1 MRHMKQ
7 LFFVILLSFLSLS
20 GLAKVSFEGQI
31 DFKISYKKL
40 PEEMGMYKAMLP
52 KKSRVLIKNEWSK
65 IQQNMGVLM
74 KMDVI
79 FNSKTNA
86 SLMLIN
92 AMGKKIAVET
102 KDTAKKIDP
111 NLFTLTKKDDIKIIA
126 GYKCQKNLL
135 TDTANNSYVLWIT
148 DKLPSY
154 KNQNL
159 PDIDLGGFPMEYS
172 IENNGM
178 SVKMTAS
185 KVVEKEISD
194 SEFRIPDDYEKKTAE
209 EMGELMQGMKF

>member
-1 MRHMKQ
+1 MKQ
-7 LFFVILLSFLSLS
+7 LFFSVFFSFLVLS
-20 GLAKVSFEGQI
+20 GVAKVNFEGQI
-31 DFKISYKKL
+31 DYRISYKNL

-79 FNSKTNA
+79 FNSETNT
-86 SLMLIN
+86 SLMLVN
-92 AMGKKIAVET
+92 ALGKKIAVET
-102 KDTAKKIDP
+102 TDTSQKVDAS
-111 NLFTLTKKDDIKIIA
+111 LFTLTKKDEIKIIA
-126 GYKCQKNLL
+126 GYKCKKNIL

-148 DKLPSY
+148 DKLPTY

-159 PDIDLGGFPMEYS
+159 PNIDLGGFPMEYS

-178 SVKMTAS
+178 SIRMTAS
-185 KVVEKEISD
+185 KVEEKKIPD
-194 SEFRIPDDYEKKTAE
+194 SEFTIPEGYEKKTAE
-209 EMGELMQGMKF
+209 EVGELMKGMKF